1 MKLDATRL
9 NRIHKLADRHIEEQ
23 NFGSMAWRV
32 SQNDV
37 VVDERCHGWFDYE
50 QQRPLDMAGIYRIYS
65 MTKPVVAV
73 RALQL
78 IESGLLSLD
87 APVCRWVPEFE
98 RAKVLGSDG
107 KHHALQR
114 HITIEDLMTH
124 RAGLSYD
131 FLANCTIADMY
142 REARFAEDGERSL
155 SDLVDAIATMPLAYQ
170 PGERWYYS
178 YACDVLAEV
187 LVRVTGQ
194 SLGEQLREHVF
205 QPLAME
211 NTGFSV
217 PSDKV
222 KNLVCMYGQ
231 KALGEVPDRDAITQE
246 LTPLNVDAAYPIEA
260 SANFVRGG
268 HGLYST
274 LDDYSRFTHVLM
286 DGCSADGQR
295 LLSDAMLEMSWANR
309 LSSAQI
315 PIGISGVAY
324 AGYGWNLTGR
334 VMTDLGQALNLTV
347 EGEGGWS
354 GAAATQFWV
363 DRANKISGVVMTQY
377 LGSCLN
383 LGGTVMAIAYG
394 AS

>member
-155 SDLVDAIATMPLAYQ
+155 SDLVDAIATL
-170 PGERWYYS
+170 
-178 YACDVLAEV
+178 
-187 LVRVTGQ
+187 
-194 SLGEQLREHVF
+194 SLIH
-205 QPLAME
+205 
-211 NTGFSV
+211 
-217 PSDKV
+217 
-222 KNLVCMYGQ
+222 
-231 KALGEVPDRDAITQE
+231 I
-246 LTPLNVDAAYPIEA
+246 
-260 SANFVRGG
+260 
-268 HGLYST
+268 
-274 LDDYSRFTHVLM
+274 
-286 DGCSADGQR
+286 
-295 LLSDAMLEMSWANR
+295 
-309 LSSAQI
+309 
-315 PIGISGVAY
+315 
-324 AGYGWNLTGR
+324 
-334 VMTDLGQALNLTV
+334 
-347 EGEGGWS
+347 
-354 GAAATQFWV
+354 
-363 DRANKISGVVMTQY
+363 
-377 LGSCLN
+377 
-383 LGGTVMAIAYG
+383 
-394 AS
+394 

>member
-9 NRIHKLADRHIEEQ
+9 NRIHTLADKHIDDK
-23 NFGSMAWRV
+23 NLASIAWRV
-32 SQNDV
+32 SQNDEV
-37 VVDERCHGWFDYE
+37 LDEQCRGWFDYE
-50 QQRPLDMAGIYRIYS
+50 QQRPLDLTGIYRIYS

-87 APVCRWVPEFE
+87 APVCRWVPGFE
-98 RAKVLGSDG
+98 HAKVLAGDG
-107 KHHALQR
+107 KHHTLQR

-142 REARFAEDGERSL
+142 REARFAEDGSRSL
-155 SDLVDAIATMPLAYQ
+155 SDLVDAIATMPLAFQ
-170 PGERWYYS
+170 PGECWYYS

-194 SLGEQLREHVF
+194 GLGEQLDEHVF
-205 QPLAME
+205 QPLGMQ

-217 PSDKV
+217 PADQV
-222 KNLVCMYGQ
+222 ENLVCMYGQ
-231 KALGEVPDRDAITQE
+231 KTLGQVNDPDVTTQE
-246 LTPLNVDAAYPIEA
+246 LTPLNVDAAHPIEA

-295 LLSDAMLEMSWANR
+295 LLSDAMLDMSWTNR
-309 LSSAQI
+309 LSSTRM
-315 PIGISGVAY
+315 PIAISGMAY
-324 AGYGWNLTGR
+324 PGYGWNLIGR
-334 VMTDLGQALNLTV
+334 VMTDLGQALNLTAV
-347 EGEGGWS
+347 GEGGWS
-354 GAAATQFWV
+354 GAAATHFWV
-363 DRANKISGVVMTQY
+363 DRTNKISGVVMTQY
-377 LGSCLN
+377 LGSCVN
-383 LGGTVMAIAYG
+383 LGGTVMALAYG

>member
-1 MKLDATRL
+1 MKLDASRL
-9 NRIHKLADRHIEEQ
+9 KRIHTLADKHIDEQ
-23 NFGSMAWRV
+23 NFASIAWRV
-32 SQNDV
+32 SQDNEV
-37 VVDERCHGWFDYE
+37 LDEQYRGWFDYE
-50 QQRPLDMAGIYRIYS
+50 QQRPLDTAGIYRIYS

-78 IESGLLSLD
+78 IEAGLLSLD
-87 APVCRWVPEFE
+87 APVCRWVPGFE
-98 RAKVLGSDG
+98 HAKVLGSDG

-142 REARFAEDGERSL
+142 REAHFAEDGSRSL
-155 SDLVDAIATMPLAYQ
+155 SDLVDAIATMPLANQ

-194 SLGEQLREHVF
+194 GLGEQLLENVF
-205 QPLAME
+205 QPLGME
-211 NTGFSV
+211 NTGFNV
-217 PSDKV
+217 PADQV

-231 KALGEVPDRDAITQE
+231 KALGQVPDPDVTTQE
-246 LTPLNVDAAYPIEA
+246 LSRLNVDAAHPVEA
-260 SANFVRGG
+260 AANFVRGG

-274 LDDYSRFTHVLM
+274 LNDYSRFTNVLM
-286 DGCSADGQR
+286 NGCSADGQR

-309 LSSAQI
+309 LSSAQM
-315 PIGISGVAY
+315 PIAISGLAY
-324 AGYGWNLTGR
+324 SGYGWNLTGR
-334 VMTDLGQALNLTV
+334 VMTDLGQALNLTAD
-347 EGEGGWS
+347 GEGGWA
-354 GAAATQFWV
+354 GAAATHFWV

-377 LGSCLN
+377 LGSCMN
-383 LGGTVMAIAYG
+383 LGGNTMAIAYG
-394 AS
+394 AC